1 MPERPSPDELARH
14 AHGTSAP
21 SQRRPLVGVA
31 VIVVREG
38 RILLGR
44 RRGSHGAETWSLPGG
59 HLEYGEAPEECAH
72 REVLEETGLMVGQLA
87 SVGVTNDLFVD
98 DDRHYVTL
106 FYRAQVPDGEPT
118 VREPDK
124 CSEWRW
130 FEPQRLPT
138 PLFLPIRNLLARL
151 GEPRRLLGD

>member
-1 MPERPSPDELARH
+1 MAEPLTPDDGAGQAQSPTGSL
-14 AHGTSAP
+14 T
-21 SQRRPLVGVA
+21 RRPLVGVA
-31 VIVVREG
+31 VIVVRDG
-38 RILLGR
+38 RVLLGR

-59 HLEYGEAPEECAH
+59 HLEYGEAPEECAR
-72 REVLEETGLMVGQLA
+72 REVTEETGLIVGQLVSA
-87 SVGVTNDLFVD
+87 GFTNDLFRD
-98 DDRHYVTL
+98 EDRHYVTL
-106 FYRAQVPDGEPT
+106 FYRAKVADGEPT